1 MNSFR
6 IFNITARSVVS
17 YHKSLATALTAFR
30 KIRLRRVASSYHS
43 RIEVRKP
50 SGFAPGAFEWVGL
63 DHTAAAQELIARNK
77 ELRLSL
83 GEERLDEIHI
93 DGSAPTEAERVA
105 LAEIA
110 SNRANIQ
117 AIASII

>member
-1 MNSFR
+1 MNTFR
-6 IFNITARSVVS
+6 VFNITARKVVS
-17 YHKSLATALTAFR
+17 QHRSLSAALTAFR

-50 SGFAPGAFEWVGL
+50 SGFAQGAFEWVGL

-77 ELRLSL
+77 QLRLSL

-110 SNRANIQ
+110 SNRATIQ
-117 AIASII
+117 VLAAL